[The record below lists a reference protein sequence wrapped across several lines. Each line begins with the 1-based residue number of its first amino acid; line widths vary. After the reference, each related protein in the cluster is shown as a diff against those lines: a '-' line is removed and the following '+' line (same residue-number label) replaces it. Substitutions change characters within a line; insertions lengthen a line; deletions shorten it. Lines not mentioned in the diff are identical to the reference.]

1 MIARPQL
8 KGFRFPCPYPED
20 DIKQFADYLKASRDQ
35 ICDPWPEIVDLDFRC
50 HAFTQPLIRIESR
63 PTTQPQVSRSLKQ
76 YISDDHEGI
85 HKYLDFTP
93 AKNYGRICLGR
104 IFEEIE

>member
-76 YISDDHEGI
+76 YISDDCEGI